1 SPIRRYPD
9 LMIHRIIKGYLHG
22 KIDGK
27 ALKSYGKKAE
37 EVATISGDT
46 ERQAIELERQV
57 EKMKKAEYM
66 SYHVGEVFEG
76 VISGV
81 TGFGIYVEL
90 PNTVEGMIRLD
101 YLEDDFYDYDKAKYR
116 LIGRRTNKIY
126 ALGDKI
132 QIKVQS
138 VSIEDREINFTLW
151 SPDWDSKTKERTRQ
165 KR

>member
-1 SPIRRYPD
+1 
-9 LMIHRIIKGYLHG
+9 
-22 KIDGK
+22 
-27 ALKSYGKKAE
+27 
-37 EVATISGDT
+37 
-46 ERQAIELERQV
+46 
-57 EKMKKAEYM
+57 
-66 SYHVGEVFEG
+66 VFEG